1 MNFQLQNGTLHPHL
15 NWQVFFRQTTA
26 VDMQAFLTKVVL
38 LRQDLLKGKSCGDT
52 SIIGV
57 SPFVDKSLFPDTETC
72 KT

>member
-38 LRQDLLKGKSCGDT
+38 LHEVKGKSCGDT
-52 SIIGV
+52 STIGV
-57 SPFVDKSLFPDTETC
+57 SPIFGQELFPNTETS